1 MLLKNY
7 IYNAKI
13 KNIEDKIPD
22 ITTLNAKINEV
33 KGTILNITNLATT
46 TAFAAV
52 ENKVIY
58 LKKLTITQKSIKLK
72 RKLLIM
78 ITIYILTQEFNK
90 VTIKNFAARLAKENL
105 ASKNHIAALVKKYI
119 FMIN

>member
-1 MLLKNY
+1 
-7 IYNAKI
+7 
-13 KNIEDKIPD
+13 
-22 ITTLNAKINEV
+22 
-33 KGTILNITNLATT
+33 
-46 TAFAAV
+46 
-52 ENKVIY
+52 
-58 LKKLTITQKSIKLK
+58 
-72 RKLLIM
+72 M